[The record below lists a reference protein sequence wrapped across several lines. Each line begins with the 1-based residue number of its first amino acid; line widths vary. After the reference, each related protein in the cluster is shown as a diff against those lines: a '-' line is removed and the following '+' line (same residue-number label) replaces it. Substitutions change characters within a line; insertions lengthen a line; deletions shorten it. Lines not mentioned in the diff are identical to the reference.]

1 MLQHVSEGSDD
12 YTIDDGRDLEQT
24 VYWGDKG
31 MNRVGDQHA
40 TTHNTGQQHE
50 TPPQT
55 PSQQRNPSPTS
66 SQRRVSFAE
75 DVWVTEIPR
84 VDESDLPTLFYS
96 EADIDDMYQEAEGK
110 GNIISFLLLPYISI
124 FLNSCYFFV
133 LHYR

>member
-1 MLQHVSEGSDD
+1 
-12 YTIDDGRDLEQT
+12 
-24 VYWGDKG
+24 

-110 GNIISFLLLPYISI
+110 GNIISFLLLPYI
-124 FLNSCYFFV
+124 
-133 LHYR
+133 